1 MMVALICCRYNDGD
15 VDDYEDDQLSIR
27 SSLAVTEVKVVQGQ
41 PSVAENPKAEK
52 YTFRNTL
59 ALNTLSKLYS
69 H

>member
-41 PSVAENPKAEK
+41 PSVAKNSKAEK
-52 YTFRNTL
+52 YTF
-59 ALNTLSKLYS
+59 KIPPW
-69 H
+69 